1 MQKNFSTVFPNIQWW
16 TNENLDQY
24 LTFDHIWSHLTAC
37 CYTCNAYFMQQSW
50 CRDRKLNFIYFN
62 CKLLQF
68 APSVLLEIVE
78 SYVVW
83 VRYWYKKPFEVKKAI
98 LLHGKQGFW
107 IPNVWFRDQS
117 YLHSSIKQGLW
128 ICYSMTWYTA
138 SKEL

>member
-1 MQKNFSTVFPNIQWW
+1 MSTWILGRNFNFRTFNCEKMKIWINTW
-16 TNENLDQY
+16 HLI
-24 LTFDHIWSHLTAC
+24 TFDCLLLI
-37 CYTCNAYFMQQSW
+37 CNAYFMQQSW

-107 IPNVWFRDQS
+107 IPNVRFRDQCFILALKAGLSEDKIAS
-117 YLHSSIKQGLW
+117 YAMS
-128 ICYSMTWYTA
+128 
-138 SKEL
+138 